1 MNKFT
6 FNKPLNNKPRL
17 PARHRASLM
26 HRQPSGGFSMTEALV
41 AVAAGALIIGAGALA
56 LRSTQTLI
64 KGSGE
69 KATQRQNTT
78 NGLRLMRSG
87 IERSQFVLVHNQ
99 EDAPSELEFTDLDG
113 YADEI
118 AQCRKLAAGLAPD
131 ATLTANDKAK
141 FLPLFGTKMIDV
153 ETPVI
158 YGLGVGS
165 NHSVYAI
172 KRCGT
177 PLGLDGSYLEDQS
190 PFIATVIDG
199 IGMMNY
205 CVKAAN
211 SEECNKPQKP
221 TYLDS
226 DNENESNDVLRAE
239 DGLRHLQQAEATN
252 NYATFAVKTADQK
265 TPQRS
270 YLEPALRIETDENR
284 KLVKFVSP
292 KPCGASQSNAEC
304 VENSLVEV
312 LSASRSISSQPL
324 LLTAFARADK
334 RPIEADGV
342 GGVIGGDW
350 FRNVTSSK
358 VRFLVD
364 GSGSMSRCMAWSYDQ
379 NGNIEEG
386 NTERKFY
393 TPPGDPMRS
402 GSNIFAETTAI
413 CNETRMERLQRE
425 LISILNQLPE
435 DTMISIESFS
445 TPNRLNNKQWSL
457 STNGLVNLGDGEN
470 RASAITF
477 VESLNNGDPEDW
489 GGTNPWSGL
498 NRAFDDSEADTLYFL
513 SDGQPTIA
521 PSGFWRWKNQG
532 YMPAATYYSAIN
544 DDRATPL
551 KVNTTAVELSS
562 PWMEELSEATS
573 GNHLQSQ

>member
-1 MNKFT
+1 
-6 FNKPLNNKPRL
+6 
-17 PARHRASLM
+17 
-26 HRQPSGGFSMTEALV
+26 
-41 AVAAGALIIGAGALA
+41 
-56 LRSTQTLI
+56 
-64 KGSGE
+64 
-69 KATQRQNTT
+69 
-78 NGLRLMRSG
+78 MRSE

-252 NYATFAVKTADQK
+252 NYATFAVMTADQK

-312 LSASRSISSQPL
+312 L
-324 LLTAFARADK
+324 
-334 RPIEADGV
+334 
-342 GGVIGGDW
+342 
-350 FRNVTSSK
+350 
-358 VRFLVD
+358 
-364 GSGSMSRCMAWSYDQ
+364 
-379 NGNIEEG
+379 
-386 NTERKFY
+386 
-393 TPPGDPMRS
+393 
-402 GSNIFAETTAI
+402 
-413 CNETRMERLQRE
+413 
-425 LISILNQLPE
+425 
-435 DTMISIESFS
+435 
-445 TPNRLNNKQWSL
+445 
-457 STNGLVNLGDGEN
+457 
-470 RASAITF
+470 
-477 VESLNNGDPEDW
+477 
-489 GGTNPWSGL
+489 
-498 NRAFDDSEADTLYFL
+498 
-513 SDGQPTIA
+513 
-521 PSGFWRWKNQG
+521 
-532 YMPAATYYSAIN
+532 
-544 DDRATPL
+544 
-551 KVNTTAVELSS
+551 
-562 PWMEELSEATS
+562 
-573 GNHLQSQ
+573 